1 MEDAVRLDEML
12 HALMFTFSGVPVL
25 YSGDEIAQE
34 NDYTYHDDPVKAE
47 DSRYLHRGNMDW
59 EKAEKRH
66 DKGTPEGMVFEEI
79 RRQENLRAKY
89 VVFDDEADVWI
100 LDTGNDQVLG
110 IGRYYRGEKLLA
122 LFNFS
127 KDPQNAWIRDDTS
140 YTDLAT
146 SRRCKAGSVKIP
158 AGSYRWLFKK
168 M

>member
-1 MEDAVRLDEML
+1 
-12 HALMFTFSGVPVL
+12 
-25 YSGDEIAQE
+25 
-34 NDYTYHDDPVKAE
+34 
-47 DSRYLHRGNMDW
+47 MDW

-66 DKGTPEGMVFEEI
+66 DKDTPEGMVFEEI

-89 VVFDDEADVWI
+89 NVFDDEADVWI

-127 KDPQNAWIRDDTS
+127 KDPQNAWVRDDTS
-140 YTDLAT
+140 YNDLAT
-146 SRRCKAGSVKIP
+146 GRRCKAGSVKIP